1 MQILLKRKIV
11 LIKFELAISQ
21 GVKKFPLDCLSSLSS
36 EKPSFFLV
44 GKACVEI
51 LTIFYIWDHGSLL
64 VCSMES

>member
-36 EKPSFFLV
+36 EKPFFLV

-51 LTIFYIWDHGSLL
+51 LIIFYIWDHGSLL
-64 VCSMES
+64 VCSMEL

>member
-21 GVKKFPLDCLSSLSS
+21 GVKKFPFLSSLSS

-51 LTIFYIWDHGSLL
+51 LTIFYIWDHDSLL
-64 VCSMES
+64 VCSMEL